1 MKRFRN
7 IYHTDILQIDTPRKA
22 IWTIALCG
30 VVLLWAGGMY
40 LINGHF
46 ISLTVAVSVL
56 TFWAMTFL
64 SFEQLIF
71 LMIFLTPLSF
81 PFSMGQ
87 FMEISILSE
96 PLMIACTILFIFQ
109 LAKRGTY
116 PKNLLYHPVT
126 IGILI
131 NWIWMFFCTPFS
143 TIPAF
148 SLKFCL
154 ARTWFLFPSFFA
166 MSILFMDTSRIRKF
180 FYAYGLSFA
189 FVVIYSSIITY
200 ASGFSHEGI
209 NYASRPFYS
218 DHTIYGA
225 AVGIFIPFA
234 FFFAIDKQSSFW
246 QRFSGSIGLLIFS
259 GGLLLSFTRAAW
271 VSVGMA
277 VMIYFIIVWH
287 IKFWKILT
295 VLGSVIV
302 LFFLFQTPIMNY
314 LQDKSGERDFSLGK
328 HIASISN
335 LQNDQSN
342 LERINRWSCAIR
354 MGNERP
360 WTGWGPRT
368 YQFEYAPFQHYNQ
381 RTLDSSSNTGDFG
394 NAHSE
399 YLGPFAET
407 GWLGMLSIIFIF
419 GSTFYTA
426 IKIYYRCRKTSIG
439 NLALLIAI
447 ALLTYYIHGFLN
459 NYLDTDK
466 LSVLVWGLT
475 AAIVA
480 IDVKTKTLDNLST
493 IKI

>member
-1 MKRFRN
+1 MKWFKN
-7 IYHTDILQIDTPRKA
+7 ICHTNILQLDTPRKA
-22 IWTIALCG
+22 IWTIVLCG
-30 VVLLWAGGMY
+30 IVLLWTGGMY
-40 LINGHF
+40 LFTGYF
-46 ISLTVAVSVL
+46 ISLTAAVFVL
-56 TFWAMTFL
+56 VFWALTFL
-64 SFEQLIF
+64 SFEQLLF
-71 LMIFLTPLSF
+71 LMVFLTPLSF
-81 PFSMGQ
+81 PFQIGP

-96 PLMIACTILFIFQ
+96 PLMISSTILFFFQ
-109 LAKRGTY
+109 IAQRGTY

-131 NWIWMFFCTPFS
+131 NLAWMLFCTPFS

-148 SLKFCL
+148 SLKFCM
-154 ARTWFLFPSFFA
+154 ARMWFLFPSFFA
-166 MSILFMDTSRIRKF
+166 MSMLFTDVNKIRKF
-180 FYAYGLSFA
+180 FYAYGFSLA

-225 AVGIFIPFA
+225 AVGIYIPFA

-246 QRFSGSIGLLIFS
+246 QRFVGIVGLLIFS

-271 VSVGMA
+271 VSIGTAIMVYL
-277 VMIYFIIVWH
+277 VIISR
-287 IKFWKILT
+287 IKLWKILT
-295 VLGSVIV
+295 IASTVAV
-302 LFFLFQTPIMNY
+302 LFLLFQTPIMNY
-314 LQDKSGERDFSLGK
+314 LQDKSGERDFSFGK
-328 HIASISN
+328 HVASISN

-360 WTGWGPRT
+360 WVGWGPRT
-368 YQFEYAPFQHYNQ
+368 YQFKYAPFQHYNQ
-381 RTLDSSSNTGDFG
+381 KTIDSSSNTGDFG

-426 IKIYYRCRKTSIG
+426 IKTYNRCKGTSIG

-480 IDVKTKTLDNLST
+480 IDVKTENHNNPSALR
-493 IKI
+493 I